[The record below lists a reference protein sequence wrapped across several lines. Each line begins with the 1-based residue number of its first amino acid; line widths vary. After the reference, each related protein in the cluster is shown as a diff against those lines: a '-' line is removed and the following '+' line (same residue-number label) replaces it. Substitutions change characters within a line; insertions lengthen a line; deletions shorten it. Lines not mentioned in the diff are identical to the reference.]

1 MTSPIPFAK
10 IARLPLPGDNVA
22 IATIRLEAGT
32 RVEHNGDVFVI
43 DHTVMEGHR
52 FALATIDVDEPL
64 LSWQLPFGYAT
75 TKIAPGSY
83 VINPST
89 LAALSGRQ
97 LDFDLPAAPN
107 FIDRIEPYQLDEAT
121 FQPAEALPPHLAD
134 RTFLGYRRPGARGV
148 GTRNYVVLLG
158 TTSRV
163 GPFVKRLEAR
173 LQPLVAALPNVD
185 GVVAIAHT
193 EGGEDDINNL
203 HLVLPT
209 LAGFMVNPNVGA
221 VLAVDDGVGPVNNG
235 VLSDFLTTQG
245 YTLDDLPH
253 QFLTI
258 ETSFSDA
265 LDRAQAIVQEWLPAV
280 NQTQRTPESI
290 SNLKIALQCGGS
302 DAFSGVSGN
311 PLVGWVAREVIRYG
325 GSANLAETDELIG
338 AESYLLQKVRDL
350 PTAQKF
356 LATIERFKEWASW
369 HGTSAEGNPSGGNK
383 YRGLYNIVLK
393 SIGAAMKRDPDVRL
407 DYVIDYSEPMTE
419 PGYYFMDSPGNDLE
433 SIAGQVASGCNLIF
447 FVTGNGSITNFPFVP
462 TIKVV
467 TTSERYRLLENDMDV
482 NAGAYLGGTPMD
494 ELGAAMLD
502 LTVDVA
508 SGELSVGER
517 AGHSQVQLW
526 RNWRQGPDAAIDHLV
541 QMETASGR
549 PLPVSLSE
557 PVDAGI
563 AALRYPAFSVRGEMV
578 GLPVGLVLPTSLC
591 AAQVAQLAVRRL
603 NQTDIAAQ
611 MGLSRFVALV
621 HTEGCGS
628 SPEAKEM
635 TSHSL
640 LGYLRHPLVASALL
654 MEHGCEITHNDHMRL
669 ELAAIGLDPAQFGW
683 ASIQADGG
691 IQHVLANVEDW
702 FRGQAALTTALPTG
716 EARLVDR
723 RFGLFSDGPISE
735 RAAAMLAHL
744 TAQIVAAGG
753 TVVVPE
759 SAGLLTQ
766 PVFVDTLLGDNPIVA
781 SLAYG
786 QRVETSGF
794 HIMATPTSHWVET
807 LVGLGA
813 TGVEM
818 VTAHVGLHP
827 LEGHPLLPV
836 LQVTESEAVAE
847 RYGDDIDLVLNG
859 DAMADSRAVASVM
872 RDILCGER
880 MPAVERNG
888 NVDFQLTRGLLGI
901 SM

>member
-1 MTSPIPFAK
+1 MSSPIPFAE
-10 IARLPLPGDNVA
+10 IARLPLSGDNVA
-22 IATIRLEAGT
+22 IATTRLEAGT
-32 RVEHNGDVFVI
+32 LVEHNGEVFTI

-52 FALATIDVDEPL
+52 FALAIIEKHEPL

-75 TKIAPGSY
+75 AKIFPGSY

-97 LDFDLPAAPN
+97 LDFDLPAAAN
-107 FIDRIEPYQLDEAT
+107 FIDRIEPYQLDEET
-121 FQPAEALPPHLAD
+121 FRPAEALPLHLTD
-134 RTFLGYRRPGARGV
+134 RTFLGYRRSGARGV

-173 LQPLVAALPNVD
+173 LQAVVAALPNVD

-221 VLAVDDGVGPVNNG
+221 VLAVDDGVGPVNNAA
-235 VLSDFLTTQG
+235 LLDFMTVQG
-245 YTLDDLPH
+245 YALDDLPH

-280 NQTQRTPESI
+280 NQTQRTPESL

-350 PTAQKF
+350 PTARKF
-356 LATIERFKEWASW
+356 LATVERFKEWAAW

-467 TTSERYRLLENDMDV
+467 TTSERYRSARRRHGRQRRGLPRRHAHGRIGRGHARSDRRCGLGRV
-482 NAGAYLGGTPMD
+482 VGRRTGRPRAGA
-494 ELGAAMLD
+494 
-502 LTVDVA
+502 
-508 SGELSVGER
+508 
-517 AGHSQVQLW
+517 
-526 RNWRQGPDAAIDHLV
+526 
-541 QMETASGR
+541 
-549 PLPVSLSE
+549 
-557 PVDAGI
+557 
-563 AALRYPAFSVRGEMV
+563 AL
-578 GLPVGLVLPTSLC
+578 
-591 AAQVAQLAVRRL
+591 AQLASGPGDNHRSSGPDGDGVRASVGGVAIR
-603 NQTDIAAQ
+603 TCRCRDCSAS
-611 MGLSRFVALV
+611 LSGVLCAR
-621 HTEGCGS
+621 
-628 SPEAKEM
+628 
-635 TSHSL
+635 
-640 LGYLRHPLVASALL
+640 R
-654 MEHGCEITHNDHMRL
+654 
-669 ELAAIGLDPAQFGW
+669 
-683 ASIQADGG
+683 DGG
-691 IQHVLANVEDW
+691 AACRSCVADQPLRGPGRSVGRASTEPDRHCRNRWDCRDLWPW
-702 FRGQAALTTALPTG
+702 FTP
-716 EARLVDR
+716 
-723 RFGLFSDGPISE
+723 
-735 RAAAMLAHL
+735 RAAVH
-744 TAQIVAAGG
+744 
-753 TVVVPE
+753 
-759 SAGLLTQ
+759 
-766 PVFVDTLLGDNPIVA
+766 
-781 SLAYG
+781 
-786 QRVETSGF
+786 
-794 HIMATPTSHWVET
+794 
-807 LVGLGA
+807 
-813 TGVEM
+813 
-818 VTAHVGLHP
+818 HP
-827 LEGHPLLPV
+827 RP
-836 LQVTESEAVAE
+836 
-847 RYGDDIDLVLNG
+847 R
-859 DAMADSRAVASVM
+859 R
-872 RDILCGER
+872 
-880 MPAVERNG
+880 
-888 NVDFQLTRGLLGI
+888 
-901 SM
+901 